1 MAETQASARTL
12 KKDTLSFSEV
22 VAQSVANI
30 APSATPALI
39 IPLVFASA
47 GNGTWLAYAVATAA
61 MLSLTAQINTFAR
74 RSASPGALSTFTSLG
89 LGPRWGAICG
99 W

>member
-1 MAETQASARTL
+1 MTKTETPAHRL

-47 GNGTWLAYAVATAA
+47 GNGTWLAYAIATVA
-61 MLSLTAQINTFAR
+61 MLFMSAQINVFAK
-74 RSASPGALSTFTSLG
+74 RSASPGALATFTTLG
-89 LGPRWGAICG
+89 L
-99 W
+99 